1 MDKKIIFVHGYTASS
16 QADWYPAIK
25 PELDK
30 LGIDYS
36 IPDLPGG
43 KNPHSAD
50 WVEIIRKEVDL
61 SSKPIVLV
69 GHSLGT
75 RAVLLYLDKYQK
87 KVDTVILIAPL
98 SNDAS
103 NAERRGGEAYPDFF
117 EYKIDP
123 QKIKRLAN
131 KFVIAHSKDDSSLD
145 YEKHG
150 VSLAKE
156 LGVRLITFED
166 RDHFSDPK
174 NAPYVLEILRKELVF
189 QLYNQELLS
198 IFECCFWKFQDV

>member
-1 MDKKIIFVHGYTASS
+1 MNKKIIFVHGYTASS

-25 PELDK
+25 PELDRS
-30 LGIDYS
+30 GIDYS

-43 KNPHSAD
+43 ESPHGAD
-50 WVEIIRKEVDL
+50 WVEIIRKEVEL

-98 SNDAS
+98 NNNVV
-103 NAERRGGEAYPDFF
+103 NAKRRGGKAYPDFF
-117 EYKIDP
+117 EYKINL
-123 QKIKRLAN
+123 QKVKKLAKN
-131 KFVIAHSKDDSSLD
+131 FIILHSKDDSSLN

-150 VSLAKE
+150 VSLTRE
-156 LGVRLITFED
+156 LGAKLITFKE
-166 RDHFSDPK
+166 RDHFSNPEDT
-174 NAPYVLEILRKELVF
+174 PYVLKVLREELGF
-189 QLYNQELLS
+189 
-198 IFECCFWKFQDV
+198 